1 VIKSVLALL
10 LATAAAAAQPAVNSG
25 TLEVAPNGKPIT
37 RVAIDNPLGDVKIVG
52 YDGKSL
58 KISPRKQAP
67 DDEAMDRLHI
77 SLVSNPDGTVRI
89 TSTVDRDKES
99 RPLARGAV
107 HIDLVIY
114 APRDAKIDASVS
126 AGKLTMENM
135 DAGGE
140 LDTASG
146 PISVH
151 NVQGEVLTHSVSG
164 ETRLHQVFGSVD
176 AQSLAADMDLDQVSG
191 DKLVA
196 SAGKGKISGRRVKS
210 REIELTTTE
219 GKIILEAETM
229 MRGKLVVSSLH
240 GDVDVKL
247 RRRGAVTIRA
257 RGNRVDLGNVQVAR
271 ENGWV
276 TAQMGKLDDV
286 AASLELRSR
295 YGNVLFSIIE

>member
-1 VIKSVLALL
+1 MKALLALVL
-10 LATAAAAAQPAVNSG
+10 LTAVADAEPAVNSG
-25 TLEVAPNGKPIT
+25 TLEVAPNGHAIT
-37 RVAIDNPLGDVKIVG
+37 HVAIDNPLGDVKIIG

-89 TSTVDRDKES
+89 TSTVDRDKEA
-99 RPLARGAV
+99 RPVARGAV
-107 HIDLVIY
+107 HIDLTIY
-114 APRDAKIDASVS
+114 APHDAKIDASVS

-146 PISVH
+146 PITVR

-164 ETRLHQVFGSVD
+164 ATQLQQVFGSVD
-176 AQSLAADMDLDQVSG
+176 AQSLGADLDLDQING

-210 REIELTTTE
+210 REVELTTTD
-219 GKIILEAETM
+219 GKIVLEAETSL
-229 MRGKLVVSSLH
+229 RGKLVVSCLR
-240 GDVDVKL
+240 GDVDVRL
-247 RRRGAVTIRA
+247 RRRGAVTVRA
-257 RGNRVDLGNVQVAR
+257 RGNRVDLGNAQVAR

-276 TAQMGKLDDV
+276 TARMGRIDDV